1 MEELE
6 GRIKELKKSKFDVE
20 GIKKKANNLPAP
32 DEDSVFVSTPAI
44 QRNVVFLGKSGVG
57 KTTCFEVLKD
67 ASYCT
72 PRGHSL
78 LASAVLD
85 TVYTP
90 LVVHN
95 AEGKSY
101 SINIID
107 TPGLFEVRTTSTSKR
122 SNEEILHSI
131 TDCIRGS
138 ITSISCVFIVVPF
151 TSVLNQEDLQALIA
165 IQEFLGT
172 SEIVKSKV
180 YLIFSKSDAFQLE
193 NLGDR
198 LNEFLESD
206 ISKTYLEFCRGGIYF
221 TGAISGESVLEYGE
235 MYASKVKRKV
245 VCLRQCL
252 IDAILTS
259 EPVPISKFAISGN
272 KSEES
277 HSPKEPREKVKD
289 REESEKK
296 PKSSS
301 KK

>member
-1 MEELE
+1 
-6 GRIKELKKSKFDVE
+6 LKKIKFDVDS
-20 GIKKKANNLPAP
+20 IKRKANHLPSP

-44 QRNVVFLGKSGVG
+44 QRNVVLLGKSGVG
-57 KTTCFEVLKD
+57 KTTCMEVLKD

-78 LASAVLD
+78 LASNIFESE
-85 TVYTP
+85 YTP

-101 SINIID
+101 SINVID
-107 TPGLFEVRTTSTSKR
+107 TPGLFEVRTSNTTKR
-122 SNEEILHSI
+122 SNEDILQSI
-131 TDCIRGS
+131 TECIRGA

-151 TSVLNQEDLQALIA
+151 TSVLNQEDLMAITA

-172 SEIVKSKV
+172 TEIVKSKV

-206 ISKTYLEFCRGGIYF
+206 ISRSYLEFCRGGIFF

-252 IDAILTS
+252 IESILAS
-259 EPVPISKFAISGN
+259 EPVPISKFAIS
-272 KSEES
+272 SRVIEEN
-277 HSPKEPREKVKD
+277 PRRDD
-289 REESEKK
+289 RSKTIKK
-296 PKSSS
+296 
-301 KK
+301 